1 MSSVKAISISDRKG
15 VRKNNVETV
24 RLIVDF
30 GLENDAHGGRW
41 HRQVSLLAQE
51 SIDTMRAKGLE
62 VVAGNFAENLTT
74 EELDLATLP
83 VGQHLAIGDT
93 ELVVSQ
99 LGKICHV
106 RCAIFH
112 QAGDCVMPREGIFAV
127 VKKGGQIRVGDRITI
142 FDTISPAAAI
152 VGSKETEKEYGETLK
167 RLVSETFHPA
177 FVRFD
182 ALSEREGGSFAAII
196 GDLTATQRIANIV
209 VFDPAGGLGLNLA
222 GYRRQADDP
231 PRYLIEGSTID
242 YCRSLAEV
250 ERLAM
255 RS

>member
-1 MSSVKAISISDRKG
+1 MSSIKAISISDRKG

-51 SIDTMRAKGLE
+51 SIDSMRAKGLE

-74 EELDLATLP
+74 EGLDLSTLP

-106 RCAIFH
+106 RCAIYH

-127 VKKGGQIRVGDRITI
+127 VRKGGMIRVGDRITL
-142 FDTISPAAAI
+142 FDRLSSAAAI
-152 VGSKETEKEYGETLK
+152 IGSKEVEKEYGEVLK
-167 RLVSETFHPA
+167 AMVDGLFHPA
-177 FVRFD
+177 FIRFD
-182 ALSEREGGSFAAII
+182 ALSNKEGGTFPAILK
-196 GDLTATQRIANIV
+196 DLTATQRIANIL
-209 VFDPAGGLGLNLA
+209 VFDPEGSLGLQLA
-222 GYRRQADDP
+222 GYKRRGDSP
-231 PRYLIEGSTID
+231 GCYLCEDSAIS
-242 YCRSLAEV
+242 YCR
-250 ERLAM
+250 RLEEIQGLLG
-255 RS
+255 